1 MLSIMKKMSKT
12 IVFFG
17 NERIATGVTTHAP
30 TLRGLIEAGYEV
42 KAVVSNFEQGRSRKS
57 RHLEIEEVCKEHNI
71 PLILSEKPL
80 DLLEQ
85 LEGYNAAAGVLIAY
99 GKIVP
104 QKLIDIFPR
113 GIINIHPSLLPLH
126 RGPTPLESV
135 ILDGST
141 KTGVS
146 VMKLVKAM
154 DAGPVYAQ
162 SEVELNGK
170 ETKQE
175 LADTLLSVGL
185 AMLLEVLPGILDGSI
200 IALPQDDESA
210 TYDSLI
216 SKDRGI
222 IDWNK
227 SAVTLEREIR
237 AYAEWPRSRTT
248 LAGKDVI
255 ITKAHVAAESH
266 LTQGRPGDI
275 APTGRNIAVTT
286 SDGILHIER
295 LQPAGKPEMTVQ
307 AFLAGYKHLL

>member
-1 MLSIMKKMSKT
+1 MSKT

-17 NERIATGVTTHAP
+17 NERIATGVTTHVP

-42 KAVVSNFEQGRSRKS
+42 KAVVSNFEQGQSRKS
-57 RHLEIEEVCKEHNI
+57 RHLEIEEVCREHNI
-71 PLILSEKPL
+71 PLILSEKPM
-80 DLLEQ
+80 DILERLQ
-85 LEGYNAAAGVLIAY
+85 DYNAAAGVLIAY

-135 ILDGST
+135 ILDGSA

-146 VMKLVKAM
+146 VMKLVRAM
-154 DAGPVYAQ
+154 DAGPIYAQ
-162 SEVELNGK
+162 SEVELVGN

-185 AMLLEVLPGILDGSI
+185 SMLLEVLPGILDGSI
-200 IALPQDDESA
+200 IALPQDEESA

-216 SKDRGI
+216 SKDHGA

-227 SAVTLEREIR
+227 PAANLEREIR

-248 LAGKDVI
+248 LANKDVI
-255 ITKAHVAAESH
+255 VTKAHATASSLPQSQPADIATVD
-266 LTQGRPGDI
+266 GDI
-275 APTGRNIAVTT
+275 AIAT

-295 LQPAGKPEMTVQ
+295 LQPAGKSEMTAQ
-307 AFLAGYKHLL
+307 AFLAGHKHLL